1 MDPFT
6 SFAAKCVRKAR
17 YGGWHTASMMQE
29 MLPIEGVI
37 IGEIMAAL
45 VELKFDA

>member
-1 MDPFT
+1 MDLFT
-6 SFAAKCVRKAR
+6 CFAAKCVRKAR
-17 YGGWHTASMMQE
+17 YGGWHTVSMMQE
-29 MLPIEGVI
+29 MLPIEGV